1 MHNLSA
7 AFVLGY
13 HGCSRGT
20 GERLLLN
27 EPFRPSENAYDW
39 LGSGIYF
46 WEANP
51 DRALNWARQRAA
63 RKKSTEGIE
72 TEPFVVGA
80 VIDLGSCLDLI
91 STNGSLAVEDA
102 YEDFKAF
109 FAASGRPLPA
119 NAGGEDLLHRNLDC
133 AVINSLH
140 QTREELGR
148 EPFDTVR
155 GLFPEGELLYPT
167 SGFRRKTHI
176 QVCVRNQDNIKGV
189 FRVPER
195 HFSPSPTEGC
205 PG

>member
-1 MHNLSA
+1 MHTLSA
-7 AFVLGY
+7 SFVLGY
-13 HGCSRGT
+13 HGCDRET

-51 DRALNWARQRAA
+51 DRALDWAKQRAA
-63 RKKSTEGIE
+63 RIKFRKGIDNE
-72 TEPFVVGA
+72 VFVVGA
-80 VIDLGSCLDLI
+80 VIDLGFCLDLI
-91 STNGSLAVEDA
+91 SSNGSLAVAKA
-102 YEDFKAF
+102 YEHLKAF
-109 FAASGRPLPA
+109 LAGSSRQIPA
-119 NAGGEDLLHRNLDC
+119 NAGGEDFPHRYLDC

-140 QTREELGR
+140 QFRQDTSE

-155 GLFPEGELLYPT
+155 GLFPEGELLYPN

-176 QVCVRNQDNIKGV
+176 QLCVRNQDNIKGV

-195 HFSPSPTEGC
+195 HFSQGTG
-205 PG
+205 